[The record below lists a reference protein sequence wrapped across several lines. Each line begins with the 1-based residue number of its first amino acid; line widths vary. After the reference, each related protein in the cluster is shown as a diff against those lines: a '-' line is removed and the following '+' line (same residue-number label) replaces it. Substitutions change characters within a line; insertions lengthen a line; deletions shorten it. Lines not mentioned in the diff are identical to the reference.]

1 MKEIKN
7 ISFRQFYFFYLK
19 KKKKEYFR
27 FSLICLKNEIYNY
40 RSVFFM
46 VVVLPVV
53 KKKNNNNVFGGVCM
67 LFLVDGSVSMRVK
80 LSD

>member
-19 KKKKEYFR
+19 KKKKR
-27 FSLICLKNEIYNY
+27 
-40 RSVFFM
+40 
-46 VVVLPVV
+46 VLPFFIDLPKKRNIQLPQCVFYGSRSTGCE
-53 KKKNNNNVFGGVCM
+53 KKNNNNVFGGVCM